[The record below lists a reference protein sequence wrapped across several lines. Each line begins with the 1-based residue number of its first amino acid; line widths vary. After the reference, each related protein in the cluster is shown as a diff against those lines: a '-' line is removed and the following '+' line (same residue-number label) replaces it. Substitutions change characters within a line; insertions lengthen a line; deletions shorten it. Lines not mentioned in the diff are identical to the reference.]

1 MTRLLTLHVTLLML
15 ATAPSLLQARDHG
28 ADDDR
33 DRDRR
38 GHDSREDDR
47 NRDRDRGRDHE
58 GQMSLDDAVQMV
70 QQRYNARVVRAESRH
85 EDGRTVYYL
94 RLLNSEGRVW
104 TVRVDAQSGSV
115 K

>member
-1 MTRLLTLHVTLLML
+1 LKLLVTLLLL
-15 ATAPSLLQARDHG
+15 ASATPALQARDHG
-28 ADDDR
+28 RDDERDRREHDSRDDDRGRDR
-33 DRDRR
+33 DRDR
-38 GHDSREDDR
+38 
-47 NRDRDRGRDHE
+47 DRG

-70 QQRYNARVVRAESRH
+70 QQRYNAKVVRAESRH

-104 TVRVDAQSGSV
+104 TVRVDAQSGSI